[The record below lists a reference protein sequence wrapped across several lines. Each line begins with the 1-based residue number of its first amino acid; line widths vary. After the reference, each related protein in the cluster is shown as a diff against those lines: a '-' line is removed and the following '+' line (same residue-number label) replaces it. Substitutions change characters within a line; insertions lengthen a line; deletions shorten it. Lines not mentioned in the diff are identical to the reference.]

1 MKRQVDRETLDYYDS
16 SGEQFVRDTLE
27 IDFHEI
33 QDEFLSYLKK
43 GAKILDFGCG
53 SGRDAKYFLDKGYSV
68 EALDGSETLCRLA
81 AKYAGIPVRHQLFQE
96 LEEKDRY
103 DGIWA
108 CASVLHVKKT
118 ELPDVFQRLTRA
130 LRPGGILYVSFKYG
144 EFEGFRGGRYFT
156 DFQEDS
162 FRNWA
167 GQFSTLEEEKMWI
180 TRDARRER
188 SGERWLNIILRR
200 ADCR

>member
-1 MKRQVDRETLDYYDS
+1 MDKATLDYYDS
-16 SGEQFVRDTLE
+16 SGEQFARDTLD

-33 QDEFLSYLKK
+33 QDEFLSYLKE
-43 GAKILDFGCG
+43 GARILDFGCG

-81 AKYAGIPVRHQLFQE
+81 SQNVGIPVRHLLFQE
-96 LEEKDRY
+96 LEERNRY

-108 CASVLHVKKT
+108 CASILHASKS
-118 ELPDVFQRLTRA
+118 ELPDIFQRLIRA
-130 LRPGGILYVSFKYG
+130 LRPGGIMYVSFKYG
-144 EFEGFRGGRYFT
+144 EFEGFRGERYFT

-162 FRNWA
+162 FRRWA
-167 GQFSTLEEEKMWI
+167 ARFSTLKEEKMWI
-180 TRDARRER
+180 TQDARRER

-200 ADCR
+200 VDCR